1 MKPRSVLNSIRNFLI
16 GLVIII
22 AAFVVLIVMLV
33 YGMLSWTKTFM
44 IMHFG
49 SQPMRARRQTFIE
62 ARNYHSRARNNKP
75 TSEYETYRSTDRY
88 M

>member
-1 MKPRSVLNSIRNFLI
+1 MKPRSVLNSIGNFLM
-16 GLVIII
+16 GVLIII
-22 AAFVVLIVMLV
+22 AAILVMIAMLV
-33 YGMLSWTKTFM
+33 YGMLSWMKTFM

-62 ARNYHSRARNNKP
+62 ARKYHARARNNKP